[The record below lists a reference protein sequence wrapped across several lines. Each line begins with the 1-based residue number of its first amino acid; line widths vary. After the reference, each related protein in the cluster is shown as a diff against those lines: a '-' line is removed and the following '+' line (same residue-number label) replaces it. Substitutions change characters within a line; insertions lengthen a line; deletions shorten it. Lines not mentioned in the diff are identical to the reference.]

1 MSTSC
6 FLATSSFEALSP
18 EAQWTILAILLSAL
32 IAAVAA
38 NHAAERSA
46 RLTME
51 NARELQD
58 RERQLEEKSLAAL
71 LSADLHRKLIL
82 LIILLPEPRYS
93 DVEELQKMGTSMGT
107 SIRVLEAALPKLG
120 SLGVQG
126 AAQLLNAFDG
136 VGLLIR
142 DMNVPPGHGL
152 GHFVPRIQKVAFY
165 IGQVLNTL
173 WRLYKLDRPDPL
185 EKGLSN
191 LDLEAIGLKELK
203 DLGL

>member
-1 MSTSC
+1 MSTWY
-6 FLATSSFEALSP
+6 FLATSSAEPLSL
-18 EAQWTILAILLSAL
+18 EAQATILAILLSAL
-32 IAAVAA
+32 IAALSA

-46 RLTME
+46 RLTMA
-51 NARELQD
+51 NAQELQD
-58 RERQLEEKSLAAL
+58 RERRRDEQSVAAL

-82 LIILLPEPRYS
+82 LVILLPEPRYS
-93 DVEELQKMGTSMGT
+93 DVEELKKMGIGT
-107 SIRVLEAALPKLG
+107 RVLEAALPKLG

-126 AAQLLNAFDG
+126 AAQLFNAFDG
-136 VGLLIR
+136 FALLIR

-152 GHFVPRIQKVAFY
+152 GHFVPRIQTVALY